1 MAPEDFFDF
10 KSAAENTLDTKKLE
24 ISKVHWIQVSKG
36 NVKVKT
42 RRTLN
47 EMEAWKE
54 CNVLK
59 KNVEMGQIKD
69 KLFNLSKN
77 RSGAASQSPVITAK
91 TSSSGN
97 TGSVTDYD
105 SRIPGSNHESD
116 SYIFAPSVDS
126 EHQTNLL

>member
-1 MAPEDFFDF
+1 MDLVSLIAMANRQNPYTVTLMAPEDFFDF

-69 KLFNLSKN
+69 KLFNLSCKN
-77 RSGAASQSPVITAK
+77 R
-91 TSSSGN
+91 
-97 TGSVTDYD
+97 
-105 SRIPGSNHESD
+105 
-116 SYIFAPSVDS
+116 
-126 EHQTNLL
+126 L